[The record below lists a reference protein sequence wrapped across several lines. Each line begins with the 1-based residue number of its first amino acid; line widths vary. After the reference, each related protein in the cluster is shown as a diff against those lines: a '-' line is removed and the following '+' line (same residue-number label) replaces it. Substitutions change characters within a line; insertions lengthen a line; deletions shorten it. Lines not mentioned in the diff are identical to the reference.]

1 VHDGRLNAYAPAY
14 PELTDGDI
22 MSTPY
27 LRFPA
32 LLLLLAPALVWAN
45 DQWPDKPVK
54 LVVGYAAGGPV
65 DTAARQFAKYFGDQI
80 GQPVVIE
87 NKTGA
92 SGIIAAES
100 VARAPADGSVLYFLA
115 SPTLTITPHIQ
126 KGIQIN
132 KDQDFRYLGNL
143 VEYTNVLVVNNKLPV
158 KNISELIAYAKANP
172 GTLSFGSAGVGSSNQ
187 LSAELLRQR
196 TGTQMLHVPY
206 RGNAP
211 AMIDV
216 IGGKISMMFDITGT
230 AINYIN
236 NGKVRAL
243 AVTSKERNRALPDVP
258 SMSEAGI
265 ADYDVT
271 GWYGIVGPAKLQDST
286 AGKIEKALQA
296 VSALP
301 EYRKQ
306 MEQAGYTVSLRSGTQ
321 LKSRIDNEYRL
332 WDEVTAK
339 AGIQAAK

>member
-1 VHDGRLNAYAPAY
+1 
-14 PELTDGDI
+14 
-22 MSTPY
+22 MSRHY
-27 LRFPA
+27 LPFTSLLLMLLPA
-32 LLLLLAPALVWAN
+32 LSWAS

-65 DTAARQFAKYFGDQI
+65 DTAARQFAKFLGDQV
-80 GQPVVIE
+80 GQPVVVE

-92 SGIIAAES
+92 SGIIAAEN
-100 VARAPADGSVLYFLA
+100 VARSTADGSVLYFLA

-126 KGIQIN
+126 KGIQID
-132 KDQDFRYLGNL
+132 KDRDFRYLGNL

-172 GTLSFGSAGVGSSNQ
+172 GELSFGSAGVGSSNQ
-187 LSAELLRQR
+187 LSAELLKQR
-196 TGTQMLHVPY
+196 AGIQMLHVPY

-211 AMIDV
+211 AMSDV
-216 IGGKISMMFDITGT
+216 IGGKTSMMFDITGT

-236 NGKVRAL
+236 SDKVRAL

-265 ADYDVT
+265 KDYDVT
-271 GWYGIVGPAKLQDST
+271 GWYGVVGPAKMDDAT
-286 AGKIEKALQA
+286 AAQIEKALKA
-296 VSALP
+296 VSDMP

-306 MEQAGYTVSLRSGTQ
+306 MEKVGYTISLLSGSQ
-321 LKSRIDNEYRL
+321 LKSRIDKEYQL
-332 WDEVTAK
+332 WGDVTAK
-339 AGIQAAK
+339 AGIQADK

>member
-1 VHDGRLNAYAPAY
+1 
-14 PELTDGDI
+14 
-22 MSTPY
+22 MSKHY
-27 LRFPA
+27 LRFTP
-32 LLLLLAPALVWAN
+32 LLLLLSPALAWAN
-45 DQWPDKPVK
+45 NHWPDKPVK

-65 DTAARQFAKYFGDQI
+65 DTAARQFAKFLGEQI
-80 GQPVVIE
+80 GQPVVVE

-92 SGIIAAES
+92 SGIIAAEN

-126 KGIQIN
+126 KGIQID
-132 KDQDFRYLGNL
+132 KDRDFRYLGNL

-158 KNISELIAYAKANP
+158 KSISDLIAYAKANP
-172 GTLSFGSAGVGSSNQ
+172 GALSFGSAGVGSSNQ
-187 LSAELLRQR
+187 LSAELLKQR

-216 IGGKISMMFDITGT
+216 IGGKTSMMFDITGT

-236 NGKVRAL
+236 SGKVRAL
-243 AVTSKERNRALPDVP
+243 AVTSKERNRALPGVP

-271 GWYGIVGPAKLQDST
+271 GWYGIVGPAKLDDAT
-286 AGKIEKALQA
+286 AGQIEKALKT
-296 VSALP
+296 VSELP
-301 EYRKQ
+301 GYRKQ
-306 MEQAGYTVSLRSGTQ
+306 MEKVGYTISLRSGKQ

-339 AGIQAAK
+339 AGIQADK